1 MKRRIAFTLV
11 ELTLA
16 TALLAALLATS
27 LQMLH
32 ALSDHKRSTVRRA
45 IAMQAVQA
53 MSEQIG
59 NLPWDQLT
67 TESAQHFELLPD
79 FESRLPG
86 AKVAIAVA
94 EEPMPVASKR
104 ITVAL
109 TWTGAKGEIG
119 APVRLTSWVFPDNRP
134 RK

>member
-1 MKRRIAFTLV
+1 MTRRIAFTLL

-32 ALSDHKRSTVRRA
+32 ALSDHQRNTGRRA

-53 MSEQIG
+53 VSEQIG
-59 NLPWDQLT
+59 NLPWDQLE
-67 TESAQHFELLPD
+67 TETAQHIELLSQ

-86 AKVAIAVA
+86 AKLIVAVA

-109 TWTGAKGEIG
+109 IWTGAKGEIG